1 MQFRLIL
8 MLIMCISISL
18 LFADE
23 KHQKSTHSKPGEN
36 PWNSAQEPD
45 DWWGAIESMHGHV
58 GPWNVLG
65 WRIGQQALADFGTE
79 WGRHELDITCHVPMS
94 TPHSCL
100 ADGLVIGT
108 GNSIGRLDIRLEEV
122 AGMQDIYIS
131 IKRKDG
137 EGPVR
142 EYYPHTDYM
151 KRIEART
158 VEELE
163 SLSRECR
170 DKSASELFEMKIIEK

>member
-8 MLIMCISISL
+8 ILLMCFSMGL

-23 KHQKSTHSKPGEN
+23 KHQKSTHSEPGEN

-65 WRIGQQALADFGTE
+65 WRIGQQALEDFGSD

-108 GNSIGRLDIRLEEV
+108 GNSIGRLDIRLREV
-122 AGMQDIYIS
+122 ESMEKIFVA

-137 EGPVR
+137 EGPTR
-142 EYYPHTDYM
+142 EYFPHLEYM
-151 KRIEART
+151 QRIESRS

-163 SLSRECR
+163 TLSKECR
-170 DKSASELFEMKIIEK
+170 DKNTSELFDIKIRGK

>member
-1 MQFRLIL
+1 MKFRL
-8 MLIMCISISL
+8 MLILLMCFSISL

-45 DWWGAIESMHGHV
+45 DWWGAIERMHGHV

-65 WRIGQQALADFGTE
+65 WRIGQQALEDFGSE

-108 GNSIGRLDIRLEEV
+108 GNSIGRLDIRLEKV
-122 AGMQDIYIS
+122 DGVQDIYVS
-131 IKRKDG
+131 VKRKDD
-137 EGPVR
+137 EGPAR
-142 EYYPHTDYM
+142 EYYPLVDYM
-151 KRIEART
+151 KSIESRS
-158 VEELE
+158 VEELDA
-163 SLSRECR
+163 LSKACR
-170 DKSASELFEMKIIEK
+170 DKIASELFDVKTREK